1 MQGIS
6 SYSSFSMAAVEEK
19 IAIEKDVEIVA
30 QANSSTNSEDYD
42 YVPPDDKEWKR
53 LRWKLD
59 LRIVPYV
66 GILYL
71 CSFLDRVNIGK

>member
-1 MQGIS
+1 
-6 SYSSFSMAAVEEK
+6 MAAVEEK